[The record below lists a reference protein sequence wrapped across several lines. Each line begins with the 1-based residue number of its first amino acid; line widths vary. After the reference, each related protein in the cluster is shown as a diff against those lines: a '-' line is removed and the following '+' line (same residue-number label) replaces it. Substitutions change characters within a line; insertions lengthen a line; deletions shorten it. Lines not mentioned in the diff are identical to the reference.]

1 MTFVVFLANVGKG
14 SFSGRQ
20 PEPQESQGLEAALSQ
35 AWPLFRLG
43 SGNST
48 AEGGLWRLRFSRAP

>member
-48 AEGGLWRLRFSRAP
+48 AEGGCGG